1 MSIAVTAVIKPSRV
15 LFGLVG
21 FCCLVVCIIGSILS
35 LGWIGDLSTLQ
46 KIIIAGCGFSCA
58 FLAFSQFYRG
68 RKTIRID
75 ISGAGK
81 IWLTHYSVLET
92 VNPTSEEAGSLQE
105 NEGVLVQIM
114 EGSTLWSN
122 LLLLQLRSERGDI
135 YTLPILPDCVTS
147 EVFRALSVA
156 FRWIAMQEVQRD

>member
-15 LFGLVG
+15 LFGLVS
-21 FCCLVVCIIGSILS
+21 FCCLVVCVMGSMLS

-46 KIIIAGCGFSCA
+46 KIIIPGGGFSCA

-75 ISGAGK
+75 ISGTGK

-92 VNPTSEEAGSLQE
+92 LSLISEEAGSFKK
-105 NEGVLVQIM
+105 NEGVLVQLM

-122 LLLLQLRSERGDI
+122 LLLLHLRSEQGDI
-135 YTLPILPDCVTS
+135 FILPILPDCVTS